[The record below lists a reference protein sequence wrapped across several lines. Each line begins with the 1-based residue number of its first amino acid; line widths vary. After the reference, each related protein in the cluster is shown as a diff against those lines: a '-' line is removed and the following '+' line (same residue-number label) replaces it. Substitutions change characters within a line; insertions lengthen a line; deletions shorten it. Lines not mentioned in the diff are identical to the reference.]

1 MPAGYAEVVSNVG
14 ALSEHSARFSVRYCV
29 ASTLLDGIIDY
40 SSFEPGRIGRQSVM
54 TVMNKISLDP
64 YVVDNLEDLSPH
76 APDRLRVRLRDG
88 TELMHESR
96 TVPGSPDQPL
106 SDSELAEK
114 SMSCLESVLNVDKIQ
129 HLIGLVL
136 EDGVKVREVTGLIRQ
151 FRTG

>member
-1 MPAGYAEVVSNVG
+1 
-14 ALSEHSARFSVRYCV
+14 
-29 ASTLLDGIIDY
+29 
-40 SSFEPGRIGRQSVM
+40 
-54 TVMNKISLDP
+54 
-64 YVVDNLEDLSPH
+64 
-76 APDRLRVRLRDG
+76 
-88 TELMHESR
+88 MHESR